1 MSSES
6 RVPDLKAYILG
17 ELSPQEQQD
26 VERRLAS
33 DPALRDEFERLRLT
47 QTALLSLRE
56 EEMPRRIAF
65 VSDKVFT
72 PAWYQRLLDWP
83 RVALASS
90 AMLAASI
97 LIHGFLPGKA
107 PVPVAQAPVAQPAAV
122 DVKAVVDAAVGKAL
136 AESEVRHRRQ
146 AASLLAASESRA
158 EAREQ
163 ENRLAIN
170 RSFEILDRTVKNLRK
185 EVSFAS
191 ADLGGSR

>member
-1 MSSES
+1 MSCS
-6 RVPDLKAYILG
+6 PFDLRDYCLD
-17 ELSPQEQQD
+17 ELSADQRRQ
-26 VERRLAS
+26 VESHVVSCGVCR
-33 DPALRDEFERLRLT
+33 EEVERLRLT
-47 QTALLSLRE
+47 RHALARLPE
-56 EEMPRRIAF
+56 EEIPRRIAF